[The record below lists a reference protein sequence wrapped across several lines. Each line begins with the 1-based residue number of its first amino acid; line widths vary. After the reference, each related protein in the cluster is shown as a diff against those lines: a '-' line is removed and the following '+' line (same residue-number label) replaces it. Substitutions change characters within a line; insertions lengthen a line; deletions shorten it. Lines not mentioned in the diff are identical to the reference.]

1 MLLSVRKR
9 LEEQEEHAYSFAPKL
24 YRLAYA
30 RLGNKEDAEDV
41 VQETYFKAFTSFGRF
56 KNGSNMDSWL
66 TTILLNTIR
75 DHIRKVSKTGNAVS
89 LDSIV
94 NDTELLP
101 TQLINRKSPDTILE
115 EKEIDSELTSAL
127 RELPEFFLL
136 PLLLKDLQDFTYKE
150 IAACL
155 DIPMGT
161 VMSRLARARDF
172 LRLRLIGNGRAAEQ
186 LRARKNKEQTSEAGR
201 EDLL

>member
-1 MLLSVRKR
+1 MLLSVKKR
-9 LEEQEEHAYSFAPKL
+9 LKEQEELAYSFAPKL

-41 VQETYFKAFTSFGRF
+41 VQEAYFKAFTSFGRF
-56 KNGSNMDSWL
+56 KHGSNLDSWL

-75 DHIRKVSKTGNAVS
+75 DHIRKVSKTGNALS

-94 NDTELLP
+94 SETELLP
-101 TQLINRKSPDTILE
+101 GQLINRKSPDTILE

-136 PLLLKDLQDFTYKE
+136 PLLLKDLQDFSYKE

-172 LRLRLIGNGRAAEQ
+172 LRQRLLPNLRGGEQ
-186 LRARKNKEQTSEAGR
+186 KRSKAGEKQNIEASG
-201 EDLL
+201 ED

>member
-1 MLLSVRKR
+1 MLLSVKKR
-9 LEEQEEHAYSFAPKL
+9 LKEKEELAYSFAPKL

-41 VQETYFKAFTSFGRF
+41 VQEAYFKAFTSFARF
-56 KNGSNMDSWL
+56 KHGSNMDSWL

-75 DHIRKVSKTGNAVS
+75 DHIRKVSKTGNALS

-94 NDTELLP
+94 SETELLP
-101 TQLINRKSPDTILE
+101 AQLINRKSPDTILE

-172 LRLRLIGNGRAAEQ
+172 LRQRLLGNAKSAEEKKAMANIEGNSEAAREEQ
-186 LRARKNKEQTSEAGR
+186 L
-201 EDLL
+201 